1 MNRMEQGAV
10 ECEKANLRD
19 YAALLYWQA
28 QRRPQKQALIVDERA
43 FTYAELWRRVAG
55 MAAMAMALGVRGD
68 VLVAADTFVDQFTA
82 FLALQAVRARPILLH
97 HGLSAEEVQSILKEN
112 GLQGIW
118 HCSREGAPLFEP
130 SGLAE
135 RVHEEPDILGVL
147 SSGSTGTPK
156 VLYRTY
162 RSWAGF
168 FPVQDEVFHVCES
181 TVLFLQGSL
190 SFTGNTNTLLSV
202 LYEGGTVVTS
212 ALLRCHLWEALLRRH
227 AVDCIYLVPS
237 KLQLLGQVLKESV
250 ATVRTIFT
258 GSQLLTP
265 SMLRR
270 LKAVFPQ
277 AEILLY
283 YGASELNY
291 ITYAICDDPD
301 RDSRNL
307 GRPFPG
313 IAVEI
318 GADGLIY
325 VTTPYHISGV
335 TMPFS
340 VKDTGAINARG
351 ELIFGGRRAAWI
363 NKGGFKI
370 STLRLELLLKAV
382 LGVEDAA
389 VLPVHEECRGDGAAA
404 FLVAA
409 RGASPADI
417 RRAVRRSLLP
427 VEVPDRIVFLPALP
441 LNDRGKVDRHQLE
454 RALEQARSHEKR
466 KMQNGLT
473 RAGEAHIIKP
483 STQATSDAKD
493 MAAEDTSYR
502 EEHDG

>member
-1 MNRMEQGAV
+1 MDRMEQRADV
-10 ECEKANLRD
+10 CEKANLRD

-28 QRRPQKQALIVDERA
+28 QRRPQQRALIVDERA
-43 FTYAELWRRVAG
+43 FTYAELWRRVTG
-55 MAAMAMALGVRGD
+55 MAAMALGVRGD
-68 VLVAADTFVDQFTA
+68 VLVAADTFVDQLTA

-97 HGLSAEEVQSILKEN
+97 HGLSVAEVQSILKEN

-118 HCSREGAPLFEP
+118 HCPREGAPLFEP

-135 RVHEEPDILGVL
+135 RVHEGPDVLGVL
-147 SSGSTGTPK
+147 SSGSSGTPK

-168 FPVQDEVFHVCES
+168 FPVQDEVFRVRES

-190 SFTGNTNTLLSV
+190 SFTGNTNSLLSV
-202 LYEGGTVVTS
+202 LYEGGTIVTS
-212 ALLRCHLWEALLRRH
+212 AFLRCHLWEELLRRH

-237 KLQLLGQVLKESV
+237 KLQLLGQALKEPV
-250 ATVRTIFT
+250 ATVKTIFT

-265 SMLRR
+265 AMLRR

-313 IAVEI
+313 IEVEI

-340 VKDTGAINARG
+340 VKDTGEINARG
-351 ELIFGGRRAAWI
+351 ELIFGGRRTAWI

-382 LGVEDAA
+382 PGVEDAA
-389 VLPVHEECRGDGAAA
+389 VLPVRKERRGDGAA

-409 RGASPADI
+409 CGASETDI
-417 RRAVRRSLLP
+417 RRAVRRALMP
-427 VEVPDRIVFLPALP
+427 VEVPDIIIFLPELP

-454 RALEQARSHEKR
+454 RVILKE
-466 KMQNGLT
+466 T
-473 RAGEAHIIKP
+473 
-483 STQATSDAKD
+483 ATKACD
-493 MAAEDTSYR
+493 
-502 EEHDG
+502 

>member
-441 LNDRGKVDRHQLE
+441 LNDRGKIDRT
-454 RALEQARSHEKR
+454 ALHRILSTLQKAA
-466 KMQNGLT
+466 
-473 RAGEAHIIKP
+473 RAGCD
-483 STQATSDAKD
+483 SDAKCK
-493 MAAEDTSYR
+493 EKT
-502 EEHDG
+502 

>member
-1 MNRMEQGAV
+1 MDRMEQRADV
-10 ECEKANLRD
+10 CEKANLRD

-28 QRRPQKQALIVDERA
+28 QRRPQQRALIVDERA
-43 FTYAELWRRVAG
+43 FTYAELWRRVTG

-68 VLVAADTFVDQFTA
+68 VLVAADTFVDQLTA

-97 HGLSAEEVQSILKEN
+97 HGLSVAEVQSILKEN

-118 HCSREGAPLFEP
+118 HCPREGAPLFEP

-135 RVHEEPDILGVL
+135 RVHEGPDVLGVL
-147 SSGSTGTPK
+147 SSGSSGTPK

-168 FPVQDEVFHVCES
+168 FPVQDEVFRVRES

-190 SFTGNTNTLLSV
+190 SFTGNTNSLLSV
-202 LYEGGTVVTS
+202 LYEGGTIVTS
-212 ALLRCHLWEALLRRH
+212 AFLRCHLWEELLRRH

-237 KLQLLGQVLKESV
+237 KLQLLGQALKEPV
-250 ATVRTIFT
+250 ATVKTIFT

-265 SMLRR
+265 AMLRR

-291 ITYAICDDPD
+291 ITYAICDDTD

-313 IAVEI
+313 IEVEI

-340 VKDTGAINARG
+340 VKDTGEINARG
-351 ELIFGGRRAAWI
+351 ELIFGGRRTAWI

-382 LGVEDAA
+382 PGVEDAA
-389 VLPVHEECRGDGAAA
+389 VLPVRKERRGDGAAA

-409 RGASPADI
+409 CGASETDI
-417 RRAVRRSLLP
+417 RRAVRRALMP
-427 VEVPDRIVFLPALP
+427 VEVPDIIVFLPELP

-454 RALEQARSHEKR
+454 RVILKE
-466 KMQNGLT
+466 T
-473 RAGEAHIIKP
+473 
-483 STQATSDAKD
+483 ATKACD
-493 MAAEDTSYR
+493 
-502 EEHDG
+502 

>member
-1 MNRMEQGAV
+1 MNRIEQDADDRG
-10 ECEKANLRD
+10 KANLRD
-19 YAALLYWQA
+19 YAELLCWQA
-28 QRRPQKQALIVDERA
+28 KRLPKKTALIVDEQT
-43 FTYAELWRRVAG
+43 FTYAELWQRVSG
-55 MAAMAMALGVRGD
+55 MAAMARELDVRGD
-68 VLVAADTFVDQFTA
+68 VLVAADDFVDQLIA

-97 HGLSAEEVQSILKEN
+97 HGLASEEVQSILEEN

-118 HCSREGAPLFEP
+118 RCPSEGAPFFEP

-135 RVHEEPDILGVL
+135 QIHEEADVLGVL

-162 RSWAGF
+162 QSWAGF
-168 FPVQDEVFHVCES
+168 FPVQDEVFHVCET

-190 SFTGNTNTLLSV
+190 SFTGNTNSLLSV
-202 LYEGGTVVTS
+202 FYEGGTVVTS
-212 ALLRCHLWEALLRRH
+212 CFLRCHLWEALLRRH
-227 AVDCIYLVPS
+227 AVDCLYLVPS
-237 KLQLLGQVLKESV
+237 KLHLLGQALKEPV
-250 ATVRTIFT
+250 TGLRTIFT

-265 SMLRR
+265 AMLRR
-270 LKAVFPQ
+270 LKAIFPH

-313 IAVEI
+313 IAVDI

-340 VKDTGAINARG
+340 VKDTGMLNERG
-351 ELIFGGRRAAWI
+351 ELIFGGRRTAWI
-363 NKGGFKI
+363 NKGGVKI
-370 STLRLELLLKAV
+370 STIRLELRLKAV
-382 LGVEDAA
+382 PGVEDAA
-389 VLPVHEECRGDGAAA
+389 VLPVREKHRGDGAAA

-409 RGASPADI
+409 HGAVETDI
-417 RRAVRRSLLP
+417 RRAVRRSLMP
-427 VEVPDRIVFLPALP
+427 VEVPDTIVFLPQLP
-441 LNDRGKVDRHQLE
+441 LNDRGKIDRHQLE
-454 RALEQARSHEKR
+454 RAFARS
-466 KMQNGLT
+466 
-473 RAGEAHIIKP
+473 AHGDK
-483 STQATSDAKD
+483 ACD
-493 MAAEDTSYR
+493 
-502 EEHDG
+502 